1 MQSYYGDV
9 YNAAIFL
16 TFLVV
21 RVRDEIDS
29 VVGDRNPTLDD
40 IKKMKYLRLVI
51 AEVIIWRVVSAY

>member
-1 MQSYYGDV
+1 M
-9 YNAAIFL
+9 FL

-29 VVGDRNPTLDD
+29 VVGDRNPNLED

-51 AEVIIWRVVSAY
+51 AEVIIWSVVAADLSKKM